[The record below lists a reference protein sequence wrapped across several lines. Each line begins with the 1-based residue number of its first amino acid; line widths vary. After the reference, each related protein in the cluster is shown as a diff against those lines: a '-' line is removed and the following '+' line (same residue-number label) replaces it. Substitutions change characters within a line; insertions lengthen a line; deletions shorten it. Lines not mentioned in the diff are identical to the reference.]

1 MATISVRK
9 PGEAEIAAMQACPTW
24 EKEVSVF
31 DWSYDVSETC
41 YVLSGE
47 VTVTTADGESVS
59 FGAGDLVTFP
69 QGLQCTWSVRAPI
82 RKHYRFG

>member
-1 MATISVRK
+1 MTITVRK
-9 PGEAEIAAMQACPTW
+9 PSAADIAAMRTCQTW
-24 EKEVSVF
+24 AKEVSVF

-41 YVLSGE
+41 YVLAGE
-47 VTVTTADGESVS
+47 VTVTTADGETVS

-69 QGLQCTWSVRAPI
+69 QGLRCTWDVRAPI

>member
-1 MATISVRK
+1 VTITVRK
-9 PGEAEIAAMQACPTW
+9 PSAADIAAMRDCPTW
-24 EKEVSVF
+24 AKEVSVF

-41 YVLSGE
+41 YVLAGE
-47 VTVTTADGESVS
+47 VTVTTADGETVS

-69 QGLQCTWSVRAPI
+69 QGLRCTWDVRAPI